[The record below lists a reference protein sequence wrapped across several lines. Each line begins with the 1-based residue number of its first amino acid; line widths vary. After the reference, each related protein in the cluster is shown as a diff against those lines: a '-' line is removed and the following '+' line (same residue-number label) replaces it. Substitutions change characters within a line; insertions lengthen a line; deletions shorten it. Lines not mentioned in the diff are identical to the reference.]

1 MNFKLIVFS
10 SLLTA
15 IIGATI
21 GFAVGEL
28 FKPKFSSQIYQD
40 IHRQYSV
47 IGGVGGLVVGGCQEV
62 IRQLKKQRDEEDRER
77 REASVQKGE
86 SE

>member
-1 MNFKLIVFS
+1 MNLKLIIFS
-10 SLLTA
+10 SLITA

-40 IHRQYSV
+40 VDRKYAL
-47 IGGVGGLVVGGCQEV
+47 VGGLSGLLIGGCQEV
-62 IRQLKKQRDEEDRER
+62 IRQMKKQRDEEETEGKRAE
-77 REASVQKGE
+77 ETEGKGK
-86 SE
+86 

>member
-10 SLLTA
+10 SVITA

-21 GFAVGEL
+21 GFAVAEL
-28 FKPKFSSQIYQD
+28 FQPKFSSQIYQD
-40 IHRQYSV
+40 LHRQYSV

-77 REASVQKGE
+77 REASVQRDTE
-86 SE
+86 E